1 MRIEQRYS
9 TSVKGNHR
17 LRRLTMSLFQAY
29 ELEQACVKCMR
40 GLLTALMRQ
49 RDKVEKFKES
59 FAPRDSVHAKFGYDT
74 GREVKKI
81 NAVSL

>member
-1 MRIEQRYS
+1 
-9 TSVKGNHR
+9 
-17 LRRLTMSLFQAY
+17 
-29 ELEQACVKCMR
+29 MR

-74 GREVKKI
+74 GREVK
-81 NAVSL
+81 NHHSL